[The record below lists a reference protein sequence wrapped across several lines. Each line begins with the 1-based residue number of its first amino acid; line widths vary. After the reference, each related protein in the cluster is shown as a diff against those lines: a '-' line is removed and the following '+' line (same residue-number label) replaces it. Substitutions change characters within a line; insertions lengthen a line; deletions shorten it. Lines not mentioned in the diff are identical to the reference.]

1 MTCKS
6 KCLQRPDAYLI
17 YVREMGQCARYEG
30 KKEVTMAA
38 ATREGSPSKD
48 IQIQILKNLCS
59 PNQI

>member
-6 KCLQRPDAYLI
+6 KCLQRPDAYLT

-38 ATREGSPSKD
+38 VTREGTP
-48 IQIQILKNLCS
+48 LKTFKFRF
-59 PNQI
+59 